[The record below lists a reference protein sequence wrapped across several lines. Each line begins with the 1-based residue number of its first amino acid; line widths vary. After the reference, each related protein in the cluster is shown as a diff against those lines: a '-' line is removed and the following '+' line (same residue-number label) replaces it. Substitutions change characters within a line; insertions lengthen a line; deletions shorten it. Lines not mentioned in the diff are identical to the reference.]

1 MKTRYLQPSTL
12 PVPAAP
18 YVPGI
23 RKGMFLFTSGQIS
36 VDGNGNV
43 VGEGDIKAQTLQV
56 LQNMKTILEEG
67 GAKIADV
74 VKTTVFIADINDF
87 AAMNQVYTEFFGDCK
102 PTRSTVQA
110 TLARPTLLVEIEAI
124 AIVAE

>member
-1 MKTRYLQPSTL
+1 MKTTYLQPSTL

-67 GAKIADV
+67 GAKITDV
-74 VKTTVFIADINDF
+74 MKTTVFIADINDF

>member
-1 MKTRYLQPSTL
+1 MKTTYLQPSTM

-23 RKGMFLFTSGQIS
+23 RKGMFVFTSGQVS
-36 VDGNGNV
+36 LDSDGKL
-43 VGEGDIKAQTLQV
+43 VGEGDIKAQTFQV

-67 GAKIADV
+67 GAQISDV
-74 VKTTVFIADINDF
+74 MKTTVFLADINDF
-87 AAMNQVYTEFFGDCK
+87 AGMNEVYSEFFGDCK

-110 TLARPTLLVEIEAI
+110 ALARPTLLVEIEAI
-124 AIVAE
+124 AIVTD

>member
-67 GAKIADV
+67 GAKITDV

-87 AAMNQVYTEFFGDCK
+87 VAMNQVYTEFFGDCK

>member
-1 MKTRYLQPSTL
+1 MKTTYLQPSSL

-56 LQNMKTILEEG
+56 LQNMKTILKEG

>member
-67 GAKIADV
+67 GAKITDV

-87 AAMNQVYTEFFGDCK
+87 AAMNQVYTEFFVEN
-102 PTRSTVQA
+102 VQNL
-110 TLARPTLLVEIEAI
+110 T
-124 AIVAE
+124 